1 MARLLAL
8 EWNDTE
14 ARLAVASS
22 RGEQVI
28 IEQAFS
34 VALSPPQPDTD
45 QAAIDLSERIAAAL
59 AARGLGRM
67 DTLVAVGRTNI
78 ELRRLSVP
86 PAPDDEL
93 PELVR
98 FQALREF
105 TTFNEQWPLDFLPID
120 DTPEQSRTVL
130 AAAIDPALVE
140 RIQETCRSAGLK
152 PRRLILRPCAAASLL
167 GRSQAAAPAEV
178 RLLVDLLVDEADL
191 TVIVDRK
198 VVYLRTA
205 RLPGDPLSE
214 ATPTQAL
221 LSEIRRTIAAA
232 QNQLGGRPV
241 ESIVLCGADEQHE
254 ELAEWLG
261 EQLSLPAELFDPF
274 GGLRLGSELRR
285 GLPDQPG
292 RFAPLLGALL
302 DEFLQTPHAIDFLH
316 PRRRPQAPGRRNT
329 YALAGLAA
337 ATVVLAVFWY
347 GWFQSGSLDREIRRL
362 RLETTGLQKKI
373 TALSQEK
380 KAADA
385 IQKWASTEVVWLDEL
400 HWLVEK
406 FPPAQEAMLTQLQ
419 LASGIDGGEM
429 TMDGVVRN
437 VETVKTMENNLR
449 DDSHYLVGRDKG
461 RQRSEEPYS
470 IRFTSS
476 LYVKRE
482 EQ

>member
-1 MARLLAL
+1 MARFLAL
-8 EWNDTE
+8 EWDDTE

-22 RGEQVI
+22 RGDQVI

-34 VALSPPQPDTD
+34 VALGPARPDGGQAETD
-45 QAAIDLSERIAAAL
+45 VGERIAAAL
-59 AARGLGRM
+59 AARGLGRI
-67 DTLVAVGRTNI
+67 DTLVAVGRTHI
-78 ELRRLSVP
+78 ELRKLSVP

-105 TTFNEQWPLDFLPID
+105 TTLNESWPLDFLPID
-120 DTPEQSRTVL
+120 EAPDQSRTVL

-140 RIQETCRSAGLK
+140 QIHQTCQTAGVK

-167 GRSQAAAPAEV
+167 GRSETTAPAAI
-178 RLLVDLLVDEADL
+178 RLLVDEADL
-191 TVIVDRK
+191 TVIDDRK
-198 VVYLRTA
+198 VVFLRTA
-205 RLPGDPLSE
+205 RLPGDPLGE

-232 QNQLGGRPV
+232 QNQLAGRPV
-241 ESIVLCGADEQHE
+241 ESIVLCGAGGQHE
-254 ELAEWLG
+254 ELAALLAA
-261 EQLSLPAELFDPF
+261 QLSLPTELFDPF
-274 GGLRLGSELRR
+274 GGLSLGTELRR

-302 DEFLQTPHAIDFLH
+302 DELLQTPHGIDFLH
-316 PRRRPQAPGRRNT
+316 PRRRPEAVGRRNT

-337 ATVVLAVFWY
+337 ATLVLAVFWY
-347 GWFQSGSLDREIRRL
+347 GWLQSRSLEREIRRL
-362 RLETTGLQKKI
+362 KVESAGLQKKI
-373 TALSQEK
+373 TALSEEK

-385 IQKWASTEVVWLDEL
+385 IEKWTATEVVWLDEL
-400 HWLVEK
+400 QWLAES

-429 TMDGVVRN
+429 NMDGVVRD
-437 VETVKTMENNLR
+437 VQTIETMASDLR
-449 DDSHYLVGRDKG
+449 DDSHYVVGRDKSE
-461 RQRSEEPYS
+461 QRSQEPYS
-470 IRFTSS
+470 IRFASS